1 MFCLTPVN
9 IKSTDFP
16 DIMDGQEKKSFLFSL
31 GRRILCNLMIKPAIV
46 LPSKGIIIQGL
57 MYPNYRNHHTHDIE
71 ETSGVG
77 KKALTY
83 NKPTKFKARHHVTVS
98 PRYRRFFAFFY
109 PILISAYLQIQL
121 CALSILIITP

>member
-1 MFCLTPVN
+1 MFCLTQVN
-9 IKSTDFP
+9 IKTKDFL
-16 DIMDGQEKKSFLFSL
+16 DTMDRQGNKSFLFSL

-77 KKALTY
+77 NKALTGKHKLTSLP
-83 NKPTKFKARHHVTVS
+83 NSRQG
-98 PRYRRFFAFFY
+98 
-109 PILISAYLQIQL
+109 IM
-121 CALSILIITP
+121 

>member
-16 DIMDGQEKKSFLFSL
+16 DIMDRQEKKSFLFSL

-46 LPSKGIIIQGL
+46 LPSKGYIGL

-77 KKALTY
+77 NKALTGKHKLTSLP
-83 NKPTKFKARHHVTVS
+83 NSRQG
-98 PRYRRFFAFFY
+98 
-109 PILISAYLQIQL
+109 IM
-121 CALSILIITP
+121 